1 MNVDLYEN
9 VFEIQFEIQFSAN
22 KFNIISKRMIQHNR
36 NPNIWGNRACSFFYE
51 RDKIVFN
58 TQVNVGL
65 NLNKLIHC

>member
-36 NPNIWGNRACSFFYE
+36 NPNIWGNRACSFF
-51 RDKIVFN
+51 
-58 TQVNVGL
+58 L
-65 NLNKLIHC
+65 